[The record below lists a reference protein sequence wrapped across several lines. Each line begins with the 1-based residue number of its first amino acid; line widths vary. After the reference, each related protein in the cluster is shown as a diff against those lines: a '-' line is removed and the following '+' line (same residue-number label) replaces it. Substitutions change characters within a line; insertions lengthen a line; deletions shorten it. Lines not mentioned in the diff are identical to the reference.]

1 MKPRSRGQAMV
12 EFALILPIVLGI
24 IFISISVAL
33 AWDVRIQEHKLAYDI
48 ARHVA
53 KQEPV
58 KADGTND
65 FSHDLVTGCY
75 PNSSTPDLKARNQAD
90 GQAVINYHFQ
100 KYHDLGLAQS
110 MASQPEIDSITTGPD
125 LPVGTLS
132 GPDANQA
139 YGGGGYYCNM
149 SITVTLKYRLTIPGW
164 EVLSALYGGQLGDIK
179 ETAVAAR
186 LQGQY
191 E

>member
-1 MKPRSRGQAMV
+1 MV
-12 EFALILPIVLGI
+12 EFALILPILLGI
-24 IFISISVAL
+24 IFISIGVAL
-33 AWDVRIQEHKLAYDI
+33 SWSVRIQEHKLAYDI

-53 KQEPV
+53 KQVPLT
-58 KADGTND
+58 ADGKND
-65 FSHDLVTGCY
+65 FAHDLVTGCY
-75 PNSSTPDLKARNQAD
+75 PSQSTPNMTDRNKQDAQD
-90 GQAVINYHFQ
+90 VINYHYI

-110 MASQPEIDSITTGPD
+110 MASEPEVVSITTGPD
-125 LPVGTLS
+125 LPKGTLS
-132 GPDANQA
+132 GPDANKA

-149 SITVTLKYRLTIPGW
+149 SIAVTIRYKLQVPGW
-164 EVLSALYGGQLGDIK
+164 EILTNLYGGSVGDTT